1 MPYLESWVR
10 PFIGP
15 AISPPALP
23 PQPLTVAPTDVLISL
38 GGDGGMSLSLTYDT
52 SQRVIIK
59 PENNFKES
67 SRRSTNVHVENPD
80 DPDQF
85 VDFCRADTIG
95 YTPKNKGS
103 SSPKQSTYNALGAEG
118 TTAAEGQARD
128 ATGAQG
134 IQGQT
139 LYTFDYPTST
149 TCKSPSE
156 PPRGCG
162 DE

>member
-23 PQPLTVAPTDVLISL
+23 PQPLAVAPTDVLISL
-38 GGDGGMSLSLTYDT
+38 GGDGGLSLSLTYDT
-52 SQRVIIK
+52 TQSVIIK
-59 PENNFKES
+59 QDKNFKES
-67 SRRSTNVHVENPD
+67 GRRSSNVHVENPD
-80 DPDQF
+80 DPEQF
-85 VDFCRADTIG
+85 VDFCRADKLSL
-95 YTPKNKGS
+95 TPKSKGS
-103 SSPKQSTYNALGAEG
+103 SSSKQSTYDPGG
-118 TTAAEGQARD
+118 
-128 ATGAQG
+128 GAQSTTDA
-134 IQGQT
+134 QT
-139 LYTFDYPTST
+139 YSFDYPTST